1 MSKANLLIN
10 LRGYEGN
17 NANSSPNN
25 FNANFQ
31 YVGMEFAD
39 ELIQKITVGAG
50 DTVSI
55 FSVAPADAKKMIYA
69 ESDGECDII
78 INGTAES
85 KIKPVLIGDS
95 MKNGVF
101 LKTSDIYSMSITN
114 NGTEDINIYCIA
126 LK

>member
-25 FNANFQ
+25 FNVNFQ
-31 YVGMEFAD
+31 YVGVEIS
-39 ELIQKITVGAG
+39 EETIQKITVPAG
-50 DTVSI
+50 DTVSL
-55 FSVAPADAKKMIYA
+55 FSVAPAEAKKIVYI

-78 INGTAES
+78 VNGSSES

-101 LKTSDIYSMSITN
+101 LKTSSIESLSIVN
-114 NGTEDINIYCIA
+114 NGAEDIAIYYIA
-126 LK
+126 AK